1 MATGVVKIEES
12 DSEGMGMGTT
22 AVVDAS
28 VDDEGLSVGEALSV
42 LVVIADSAEP
52 DVDADGDD
60 SEAAEVD
67 VASVVDASVAPEVD
81 ETSVAVAAVDVS

>member
-1 MATGVVKIEES
+1 
-12 DSEGMGMGTT
+12 MGKT

-28 VDDEGLSVGEALSV
+28 VDVEGLSVGEALSV

-60 SEAAEVD
+60 SEAAELD
-67 VASVVDASVAPEVD
+67 VESVVDASVAPEVD
-81 ETSVAVAAVDVS
+81 EASVAVDEASVAADVS